1 MKYTV
6 LFVTFLSTIF
16 CLVICIWQ
24 AVAGSPVTY
33 AAESSGVVADRP
45 IKDKWAVVIG
55 IDKFADRS
63 IPSLQFSSKD
73 AKDFAQFLVEKGNFA
88 KDHVK
93 VLVNEQATEINVRD
107 VVGDTWLPRQV
118 QPDDLVLI
126 FASSHG
132 SPKELDVA
140 QENFLVVY
148 DSDPNKLFS
157 TAIRLDDLSKTIKR
171 RTGCDRVVLLLDACH
186 SGAANTRDPLAP
198 KAKNFDINSLAGEG
212 QIIISSSD
220 AEEISWESKRY
231 QNGVFTHNLIDAL
244 QSAGQGT
251 KVTQAYQN
259 LKQKVEEEVKTDRS
273 ASQTPVMK
281 SLWKGTEVA
290 LCAVPVQPR
299 VSTQQQSEHTAQKDK
314 QPAQE
319 DKPSVQQEKL
329 TAQKD
334 KQGAQQGEQTAH
346 SGKQNGAVPPAS
358 STNVKDM
365 PFDTLLAC
373 AERGEVKAQHELA
386 LRYDTGKGISKNA
399 SEAERWFLKA
409 AEQGYVDSQYD
420 LGLMYLDGR
429 GVVQSDSAAF
439 TWLKKAAD
447 QGDTDSATN
456 LAYLYEQGK
465 GVKQNPEE
473 AYKWYKKAAEKGNLD
488 AQSSLAYCYVNK
500 TGVEQ
505 DFAEAFKW
513 FQRAAQG
520 KNLRGMTGVAWAYA
534 QGKGTAQNNAEAF
547 NWYKKAADQGDASA
561 EAALGNLYE
570 AGLGVDKNLESA
582 KFWYKKAAAQGDE
595 NAAAQLKRLQNI

>member
-1 MKYTV
+1 MNNKK
-6 LFVTFLSTIF
+6 FATFLTILF
-16 CLVICIWQ
+16 CSLISLWSR
-24 AVAGSPVTY
+24 AGGLP
-33 AAESSGVVADRP
+33 AAYSAELPDANADRP

-55 IDKFADRS
+55 IDNFADRS
-63 IPSLQFSSKD
+63 IPPLHFSSKD
-73 AKDFAQFLVEKGNFA
+73 AKDFAQFLTEKGNFA

-93 VLVNEQATEINVRD
+93 VLVNEQATEKNVRD

-140 QENFLVVY
+140 KENFLVVY
-148 DSDPNKLFS
+148 DSDPMKLFS
-157 TAIRLDDLSKTIKR
+157 SAIRLDDLSKTIKR

-186 SGAANTRDPLAP
+186 SGAADTRDMLAP

-231 QNGVFTHNLIDAL
+231 QNGVFTRNLIDAL

-259 LKQKVEEEVKTDRS
+259 LKQKVEQEVKTDRN
-273 ASQTPVMK
+273 ASQTPIMK

-290 LCAVPVQPR
+290 LCAVPTQPR
-299 VSTQQQSEHTAQKDK
+299 PAEQS
-314 QPAQE
+314 
-319 DKPSVQQEKL
+319 
-329 TAQKD
+329 
-334 KQGAQQGEQTAH
+334 
-346 SGKQNGAVPPAS
+346 PAS
-358 STNVKDM
+358 ASSTTVSPATISPAKVNSVKVNSTTSTGSTTSTSSTTSTNVKDM
-365 PFDTLLAC
+365 PFNDLRAC

-386 LRYDTGKGISKNA
+386 LRYDNGKGVEKNA
-399 SEAERWFLKA
+399 SEASRWFLKA

-429 GVVQSDSAAF
+429 GVEQSDSAAF

-447 QGDTDSATN
+447 QGDADSATN
-456 LAYLYEQGK
+456 LAYMYEQGK
-465 GVKQNPEE
+465 GAKQNPE
-473 AYKWYKKAAEKGNLD
+473 AAFQWYKKAAEKNNAG
-488 AQSSLAYCYVNK
+488 AQSSLAYCYVNG

-505 DFAEAFKW
+505 NLAEAFKW
-513 FQRAAQG
+513 FQKSAEG
-520 KNLRGMTGVAWAYA
+520 KDVRGMTGVAWSYA
-534 QGKGTAQNNAEAF
+534 QGKGTAQNNTEAF
-547 NWYKKAADQGDASA
+547 KWYKLAADKGDASA
-561 EAALGNLYE
+561 EAALGSLYE
-570 AGLGVDKNLESA
+570 AGLGVDKNSESA
-582 KFWYKKAAAQGDE
+582 KYWYKKAAAQGDQ
-595 NAAAQLKRLQNI
+595 NAAAQLKRLQGM